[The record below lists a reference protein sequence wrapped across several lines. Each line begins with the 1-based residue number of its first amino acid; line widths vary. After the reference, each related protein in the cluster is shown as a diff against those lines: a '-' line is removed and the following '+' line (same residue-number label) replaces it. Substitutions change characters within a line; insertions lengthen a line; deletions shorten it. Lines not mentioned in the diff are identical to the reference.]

1 MPATGLLL
9 VHNTREIGLVGR
21 EDSELGVNLRL
32 LHIQLPKP
40 QLGRRQDPI
49 KSKRKLCFKKDFS
62 GDGAKMKKQEDMEF
76 ASPCKYINNT
86 STN

>member
-1 MPATGLLL
+1 MPRIKLSVLYINKA
-9 VHNTREIGLVGR
+9 
-21 EDSELGVNLRL
+21 
-32 LHIQLPKP
+32 QLFF
-40 QLGRRQDPI
+40 
-49 KSKRKLCFKKDFS
+49 KSKRKLSFKKDFS